1 MKTNFV
7 NMTRTDKALDR
18 GIMVAML
25 VAAIASYVLMPVLQ
39 AKILCVTLFGCG
51 AIMSLA
57 ITSKNWSKLL
67 FFISFAVF
75 AIGVIYTG
83 I

>member
-1 MKTNFV
+1 MIARKDQV
-7 NMTRTDKALDR
+7 LDR
-18 GIMVAML
+18 GIIIAML
-25 VAAIASYVLMPVLQ
+25 LMALASYLFMPVIQ

-51 AIMSLA
+51 ALMALA
-57 ITSKNWSKLL
+57 ITSKDWSKVI

-75 AIGVIYTG
+75 AVGVIFTE